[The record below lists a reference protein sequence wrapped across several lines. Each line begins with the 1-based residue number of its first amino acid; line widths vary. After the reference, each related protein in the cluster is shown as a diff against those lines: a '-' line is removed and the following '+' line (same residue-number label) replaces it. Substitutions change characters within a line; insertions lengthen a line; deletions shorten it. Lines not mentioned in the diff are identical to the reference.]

1 MTDTATPEAQPRRR
15 RSGGR
20 SGNAGRRGHAAIA
33 QPPWNPPINRDRP
46 TEPLT
51 PEGVARVHDAAMRIL
66 EEIGI
71 RFLNPEALSI
81 LQAAGCRTRGET
93 VFMDRGFVLESLAHA
108 PDRFTMTP
116 RNRDR
121 TVTMGGDHILFGNVS
136 SPPNYWDLELGRKV
150 PGTREKCRDLLKLT
164 QYFNCIHFAGGYP
177 VEPVD
182 LHPATRHLDVLYDKL
197 TISDK
202 VMHVYSLGAERVDD
216 VMEMVRIAGGLTEAA
231 FEATPRM
238 YTNIN
243 STSPLKHD
251 YPMLDGWM
259 RMARKGQAL
268 VVSPFTLAGAMAPVT
283 MAGAV
288 AQSLAEALSAV
299 VLAQVIRPG
308 APCALGTFTSN
319 VDMKSGAPAFGT
331 PEYMRATQMTG
342 QMARF
347 YGLPMRS
354 SGVCAANVPDG
365 QAMWETEHS
374 LWAAIQS
381 GSNMVYHAAGWLE
394 GGLIASPEK
403 FVMDCEVI
411 GQLCRYMD
419 PAIWDTSDAALAV
432 DTVAEVGADGHF
444 LGCAHT
450 QARYATAFHQP
461 FVSDWRNY
469 EAWEAAGGVW
479 TAERAHRIYKDIIAS
494 FEEPPMDPAI
504 REELQAFVAR
514 RKAEGG
520 APTDF

>member
-1 MTDTATPEAQPRRR
+1 MTDQPRRK

-20 SGNAGRRGHAAIA
+20 KGHALRRGPAVIE
-33 QPPWNPPINRDRP
+33 QRPWSLTVNRDRP
-46 TEPLT
+46 IEPLDAD
-51 PEGVARVHDAAMRIL
+51 GVRAIHDGAMTIL

-71 RFLNPEALSI
+71 AMLNPEALKI
-81 LQAAGCRTRGET
+81 LKEAGCRTDGEI
-93 VFMDRGFVLESLAHA
+93 VFMDRDFVMEMVGKA
-108 PDRFTMTP
+108 PSQWTITP
-116 RNRDR
+116 RNPDK
-121 TVTMGGDHILFGNVS
+121 TIVIGGDYILFGNVS
-136 SPPNYWDLELGRKV
+136 SPPSYWDLEIGKKV
-150 PGTREKCRDLLKLT
+150 SGTREYCANLLRLT

-182 LHPATRHLDVLYDKL
+182 IHASIRHLDVLYDKL
-197 TISDK
+197 TLTDK
-202 VMHVYSLGAERVDD
+202 VPHAYSLGAERVED
-216 VMEMVRIAGGLTEAA
+216 VMEMVRISGGWTHEE
-231 FEATPRM
+231 FDATPRM

-259 RMARKGQAL
+259 RLARRGQGL
-268 VVSPFTLAGAMAPVT
+268 IVTPFTLAGAMAPVT

-288 AQSLAEALSAV
+288 AQSLAEGLSAIA
-299 VLAQVIRPG
+299 LAQWINPG
-308 APCALGTFTSN
+308 VPCAIGTFTSN

-342 QMARF
+342 QLARF

-365 QAMWETEHS
+365 QAMWETSNS
-374 LWAAIQS
+374 LWAAVQS
-381 GSNMVYHAAGWLE
+381 GTNVVYHAAGWLE

-411 GQLCRYMD
+411 QQIQRYMD
-419 PAIWDTSDAALAV
+419 PATYATTADDIALDAV
-432 DTVAEVGADGHF
+432 REVRHEGHF
-444 LGCAHT
+444 FGTQHT
-450 QARYATAFHQP
+450 QERYTTAFYQP

-469 EAWEAAGGVW
+469 EAWEAAGGIW
-479 TAERAHRIYKDIIAS
+479 TAERAHHLYKRILDE
-494 FEEPPMDPAI
+494 FEAPPMEDAI
-504 REELQAFVAR
+504 REELADFVAR
-514 RKAEGG
+514 RKSEGG